1 LIAAP
6 HIMESRPSRVPH
18 TMFAARP
25 LLLTAAI
32 ALLALVAGAFP
43 AHAAEPDYSGYA
55 DLLRRYVRVLKA
67 PGQPWDSR
75 FDYEQLYI
83 DENIQSLR
91 RADGLARIHTQ
102 LLSVSPGDMSERERT
117 AWAINAYNF
126 LALERMTLHL
136 LVPGRRFLRYDSPR
150 EVNREE
156 GSFFAAPVATVEGR
170 SYSLAG
176 FERRFVYGD
185 TTADPLADGMHARE
199 KAGDPRLQLAL
210 VKASLASGPIL
221 PWVYRAD
228 SLEAQLDRAARL
240 ALALP
245 RLVKYDAATGLLTA
259 SNRFFEERADL
270 GGPEMPGLMPLI
282 SKHAPLAVRKGI
294 QARKLTRVSMFFE
307 PNWKLNQFDHP
318 KPKLPGAAA
327 DSVRKS

>member
-1 LIAAP
+1 MIVAPLITEP
-6 HIMESRPSRVPH
+6 HRSRVPH
-18 TMFAARP
+18 SMFAARP
-25 LLLTAAI
+25 V
-32 ALLALVAGAFP
+32 LLAAAVALSAL
-43 AHAAEPDYSGYA
+43 AAGPVRSTAGEPDYSGYA
-55 DLLRRYVRVLKA
+55 DLLRRYVRVLQV

-91 RADGLARIHTQ
+91 RSDGLARIHTQ
-102 LLSVSPGDMSERERT
+102 LLSVSPGDMSESERT

-150 EVNREE
+150 EVNRDE
-156 GSFFAAPVATVEGR
+156 GTFFAAPVATVEGT

-185 TTADPLADGMHARE
+185 TTADPMADGMQARE
-199 KAGDPRLQLAL
+199 KGGDPRLQLAL
-210 VKASLASGPIL
+210 VKASLSSGPIL

-228 SLEAQLDRAARL
+228 SLERQLDRAARL

-245 RLVKYDAATGLLTA
+245 RWVKYDAATGMLTA

-270 GGPEMPGLMPLI
+270 GGPDLPGLMPLLG
-282 SKHAPLAVRKGI
+282 KHAPLAVRRGI
-294 QARKLTRVSMFFE
+294 QAKKLTRVSMFFE

-318 KPKLPGAAA
+318 KPKVPGATDA
-327 DSVRKS
+327 VRKS

>member
-1 LIAAP
+1 MIAAP
-6 HIMESRPSRVPH
+6 PTPRSRSSRVSH
-18 TMFAARP
+18 SMFAARR
-25 LLLTAAI
+25 LLLAGAIGMI
-32 ALLALVAGAFP
+32 ALAAGP
-43 AHAAEPDYSGYA
+43 PRTHAAEPDYSGYA
-55 DLLRRYVRVLKA
+55 DLLRRYVRVLRA

-91 RADGLARIHTQ
+91 RSDALARIHTQ
-102 LLSVSPGDMSERERT
+102 LLSVSPGEMSERERT

-126 LALERMTLHL
+126 LAIERMTLHL

-150 EVNREE
+150 ELNRDE
-156 GSFFAAPVATVEGR
+156 GTFFAAPVTTVEGR

-185 TTADPLADGMHARE
+185 TTADPMADGMMARE
-199 KAGDPRLQLAL
+199 KGGDPRLQLAL
-210 VKASLASGPIL
+210 VKASLCSGPIL

-245 RLVKYDAATGLLTA
+245 RWVKYDPATGMLNA

-270 GGPEMPGLMPLI
+270 GGPDLPGLMPLLG
-282 SKHAPLAVRKGI
+282 KHAPPAVRKGI
-294 QARKLTRVSMFFE
+294 QAKKLTRVSMFFE